1 MNIACSAGRDLVT
14 DNFATQNFSD
24 HGSPTSTPY
33 GRLVYRL
40 RLSNP
45 ALISQI
51 QQNESDALVLV
62 SAGRLGQEPCT
73 AKPCLTES
81 LYFTRPRR
89 RVSCT
94 HYPVY
99 GLRLFTIDSPWSED
113 V

>member
-51 QQNESDALVLV
+51 QQNESDALVLLYLRAV
-62 SAGRLGQEPCT
+62 SGRNP
-73 AKPCLTES
+73 A
-81 LYFTRPRR
+81 RP
-89 RVSCT
+89 
-94 HYPVY
+94 
-99 GLRLFTIDSPWSED
+99 SPA
-113 V
+113 